1 MRPTGGS
8 ALIADLLAIWRLKRE
23 IKENQ
28 ARTREAQART
38 RDAQARI
45 EKLRAMSRGAG
56 GAQNSVAASTEG
68 TKDTGVVAMQVGQKR
83 HYNNGEAEFML
94 EPLSDSVVRVT
105 HREQTGYFGF
115 NRDWDPLNPYTR
127 ADYEGFVHDDG
138 IEGRDVWLFCTPD
151 ASLQSLCDSMLTKQR
166 KQDARLVNA
175 EERKR
180 AARKV
185 LAEFVEGLPQ

>member
-23 IKENQ
+23 IKEN
-28 ARTREAQART
+28 QART

-105 HREQTGYFGF
+105 HREQTGPTSGS
-115 NRDWDPLNPYTR
+115 T
-127 ADYEGFVHDDG
+127 GTG
-138 IEGRDVWLFCTPD
+138 IP
-151 ASLQSLCDSMLTKQR
+151 
-166 KQDARLVNA
+166 
-175 EERKR
+175 
-180 AARKV
+180 
-185 LAEFVEGLPQ
+185 